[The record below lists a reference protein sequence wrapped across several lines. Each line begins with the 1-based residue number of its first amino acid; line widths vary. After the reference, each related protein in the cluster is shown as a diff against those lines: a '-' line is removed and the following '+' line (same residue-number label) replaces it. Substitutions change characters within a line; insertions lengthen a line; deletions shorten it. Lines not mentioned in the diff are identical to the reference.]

1 MPSPH
6 PTGSRCWQCLEPPW
20 DGSCPIPTARP
31 WTPSLHQLP
40 WKPGRHLHPK
50 DLLEPCMVSRHPC
63 PSGTGSS
70 MWLHSQDR
78 WGSRRAPR
86 AVHRLCATLGIWG
99 CHTSVPQPLTA
110 AVPLPCA
117 HCQPPCCSG
126 SCPALPCCSHLR
138 LPAPPVWVSRAYV
151 LTGVNTK
158 MESQA

>member
-40 WKPGRHLHPK
+40 WKPGPHLHPK

-70 MWLHSQDR
+70 MWLHR
-78 WGSRRAPR
+78 VRTGGA
-86 AVHRLCATLGIWG
+86 AVELPGPCTG
-99 CHTSVPQPLTA
+99 SVPRLASGANTPQSHSHSLLVSHCCVPTA
-110 AVPLPCA
+110 SRPAARAAAQLCHVA
-117 HCQPPCCSG
+117 HIYDS
-126 SCPALPCCSHLR
+126 R
-138 LPAPPVWVSRAYV
+138 LPQF
-151 LTGVNTK
+151 G
-158 MESQA
+158 

>member
-1 MPSPH
+1 MLAVPGAPLGWQLPHPHSAALDTVTAPAALEARPPSPPQRPAGTLH
-6 PTGSRCWQCLEPPW
+6 GL
-20 DGSCPIPTARP
+20 TAP
-31 WTPSLHQLP
+31 LSI
-40 WKPGRHLHPK
+40 RHWEQHVAPQ
-50 DLLEPCMVSRHPC
+50 
-63 PSGTGSS
+63 
-70 MWLHSQDR
+70 SQDR

-110 AVPLPCA
+110 GVPLLCA